1 MARKMARNSLFA
13 WMNGELVG
21 RLERSSLHGLGFYYA
36 REWLTSSFCRPISL
50 SLPLRAAHDPWR
62 GTAVHHFID
71 NLLPDTVHQRQQ
83 LRMQFSA
90 KSIEPFDLLAEVG
103 ADCPGALQFTR
114 HETPPPVELDPAP
127 ALSEQDIER
136 LLISLGPQAS
146 LSRKQPLG
154 ARCTFGGA
162 HSKTALLWHQ
172 GHWHLPKEGGV
183 SSHILQLPFE
193 RHGDTGLMLSA
204 VLENAWLCQRV
215 ASAFG
220 VAVPV
225 CELMHFGSQKVLVI
239 ERADRR
245 VVLEQNRIIC
255 VPREDMCQAFG
266 QPSAEKYQVNGAPTL
281 TRIARLLL
289 GSRNGWHDRR
299 ALLHSQLVFWMLCAF
314 DGHAKKFALELGP
327 GGQFGLA
334 PPGGVLSAYPLLG
347 LTQGKMSADKVHMA
361 LGIGEQ
367 TIPERWNEIDV
378 VHWLA
383 LARRCALPQ
392 TQMLQLLS
400 DVSAQA
406 LQISAGL
413 RKRLPAGFPVA
424 VSEPIL
430 QGVVHAAQR
439 LRVGLSAVSG

>member
-193 RHGDTGLMLSA
+193 RHVAVDCGLMPHANRSGH
-204 VLENAWLCQRV
+204 QSSGSGV
-215 ASAFG
+215 ASAHP
-220 VAVPV
+220 PV
-225 CELMHFGSQKVLVI
+225 LRRHSTLRCSAPLRPRFRHAHAGIRFQRV
-239 ERADRR
+239 RA
-245 VVLEQNRIIC
+245 E
-255 VPREDMCQAFG
+255 
-266 QPSAEKYQVNGAPTL
+266 
-281 TRIARLLL
+281 
-289 GSRNGWHDRR
+289 
-299 ALLHSQLVFWMLCAF
+299 
-314 DGHAKKFALELGP
+314 
-327 GGQFGLA
+327 
-334 PPGGVLSAYPLLG
+334 
-347 LTQGKMSADKVHMA
+347 
-361 LGIGEQ
+361 
-367 TIPERWNEIDV
+367 
-378 VHWLA
+378 
-383 LARRCALPQ
+383 
-392 TQMLQLLS
+392 
-400 DVSAQA
+400 
-406 LQISAGL
+406 
-413 RKRLPAGFPVA
+413 
-424 VSEPIL
+424 
-430 QGVVHAAQR
+430 
-439 LRVGLSAVSG
+439 